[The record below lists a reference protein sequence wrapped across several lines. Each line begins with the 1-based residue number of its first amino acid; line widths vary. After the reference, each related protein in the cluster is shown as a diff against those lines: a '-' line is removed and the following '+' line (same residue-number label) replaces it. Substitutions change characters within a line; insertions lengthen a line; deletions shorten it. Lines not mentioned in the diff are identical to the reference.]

1 MLGLGASMISA
12 AAIDALNALL
22 AAVKARATTYENQ
35 DGTLTII
42 DEFTSDG
49 LLDSA
54 TILTTPTAH
63 SDAVLHSLKDG
74 TSDSDFDVTSDT
86 NATRINENG
95 LLEDIAANQPRIN
108 YEPSASG
115 VVANNAHILLEPTR
129 TNLAVRSGD
138 ASQWIWGQD
147 SNTNSTT
154 RVDGQT
160 DPYGGTSASQFT
172 RNSGTGGWFSN
183 ANNPTG
189 SAVDYTHSIFVKQ
202 PASNASDTINM
213 KNVSVSPNPQVT
225 FTFSSESFTT
235 ESNATGSFEK
245 FPNGYYR
252 ISMTFANGSASSAQV
267 RHTLDDGEAL
277 IVFGIQLEEGSFS
290 TSYIPTTS
298 SSVTRALDFIHSA
311 GNTTLCNSTQGT
323 LYCEIQGLSVTTASV
338 HVSVNGDVAGAGGK
352 RWRNSCKI
360 GIDTSNRVFG
370 QCRQGSSGTEIFKEV
385 SASGTNAHTN
395 YIKCALKW
403 KSDDIAFF
411 HSGSKVGST
420 ETSPSS
426 FYGAD
431 EFDQCDF
438 SRGGNSF
445 RFFGKVKAVAV
456 YTTALSDSDMTALTN

>member
-86 NATRINENG
+86 DATRINENG

-138 ASQWIWGQD
+138 ATQWIWGRD
-147 SNTNSTT
+147 SNPNSTT

-172 RNSGTGGWFSN
+172 RDAGTGGWFSN

-213 KNVSVSPNPQVT
+213 RNVNASGAPQVT

-235 ESNATGSFEK
+235 EVNATGSFEK

-252 ISMTFANGSASSAQV
+252 LSMTFANGAASTAQT

-277 IVFGIQLEEGSFS
+277 IVFGIQFEEGSFS

-298 SSVTRALDFIHSA
+298 SSVTRTKGKIKDS
-311 GNTTLCNSTQGT
+311 GNTSLIDSTQGT
-323 LYCEIQGLSVTTASV
+323 LYCEISGSFDGSRHIGLSGAVGGSPANHNAVYIGLNGSNQPFGVVRVDNDSNVLNRTTTIDASSSFV
-338 HVSVNGDVAGAGGK
+338 KCAIKWSSSDMAFYVNG
-352 RWRNSCKI
+352 SKI
-360 GIDTSNRVFG
+360 GT
-370 QCRQGSSGTEIFKEV
+370 
-385 SASGTNAHTN
+385 
-395 YIKCALKW
+395 
-403 KSDDIAFF
+403 
-411 HSGSKVGST
+411 T
-420 ETSPSS
+420 ETSPSATFS
-426 FYGAD
+426 AD
-431 EFDQCDF
+431 ELDTLSFD
-438 SRGGNSF
+438 RGNDQF
-445 RFFGKVKAVAV
+445 IFTGKCKAVAV
-456 YTTALSDSDMTALTN
+456 YTTALSDSDMAALTS